1 MKLKQI
7 KINNFRSIK
16 KENIKLTH
24 NCLVFVGKNE
34 AGKSNVLRA
43 IAGGLPQKSI
53 VFNDSDKRNL
63 LDDEDYENQ
72 EYFIDYVFQLQRNDI
87 EEILNGIDSSLLVAK
102 EKEKEKTLTLLD
114 FFSNYFSKGIYRY
127 DFKEKKSYY
136 LYYIIN
142 DLDMLNIGQVK
153 NSVTI
158 GNQNYHV
165 GELVNFD
172 SFNTQNMTYFQK
184 FTDIQ
189 ELKDFCFNKME
200 TYIKSSLPAVYY
212 WTYSNNLLIPDR
224 CSLQGFID
232 NPSTCQPLKN
242 IFELSGIENITKA
255 FQDTK
260 KQCGDYDNL
269 LDRVSKKTTEK
280 VREAWPDLKNLRIV
294 ISENTQDIKVKI
306 QEKIKQNVS
315 ARSDGFKKFISILCM
330 LASPIEKGKI
340 KNSIIVLDEPD
351 NGLYPTGA
359 GYLRD
364 MLIKMSE
371 NNVIFY
377 STHNPC
383 MIDKTTVDR
392 HIIVEKKDDITT
404 LKTDLSDSKFR
415 DDEVLLRAI
424 GMSAFENIK
433 ETNII
438 FEGWTDYKIF
448 NTVLNS
454 NKSGL
459 KSVLKFLLE
468 SGNSYGNGTNS
479 LKYFIQMIK
488 LLNKKTFVIL
498 DADQE
503 GKDKK
508 RALQQEFPE
517 EYIYTLDDFG
527 NYTNYTLEDFI
538 KDDLLQLALNEIGS
552 NLQIK
557 DKNSKN
563 VMQFLSSLSKEN
575 KQKLKTY
582 IGKNIKLSY
591 IKDEYFEMLKKLK
604 EKMEETNAK

>member
-1 MKLKQI
+1 MKLTQI
-7 KINNFRSIK
+7 EVNNFRSIK
-16 KENIKLTH
+16 NETIKLTH

-43 IAGGLPQKSI
+43 IAGGLSQKSV

-87 EEILNGIDSSLLVAK
+87 EEILKGIDSSLLVAK
-102 EKEKEKTLTLLD
+102 EKEKTLTLLE

-127 DFKEKKSYY
+127 DFKEKTSYC
-136 LYYIIN
+136 LYYGKN
-142 DLDMLNIGQVK
+142 DFDILNIVRVK

-158 GNQNYHV
+158 GNKSYHL
-165 GELVNFD
+165 GELASADDLNIL
-172 SFNTQNMTYFQK
+172 NMTYFHK
-184 FTDIQ
+184 LENIQ
-189 ELKDFCFNKME
+189 ELKDYCFEKME

-212 WTYSNNLLIPDR
+212 WTYSNDFLIPDR
-224 CSLQGFID
+224 FSLQSFID
-232 NPSTCQPLKN
+232 NPSSCQPLKN

-269 LDRVSKKTTEK
+269 LDRVSKKTSEK

-340 KNSIIVLDEPD
+340 KNAIIVLDEPD

-454 NKSGL
+454 SKSGL

-508 RALQQEFPE
+508 RTLQQEFPE

-575 KQKLKTY
+575 RQKLKTY
-582 IGKNIKLSY
+582 IGKNIKPSY